1 MTDRERRARD
11 MLHARR
17 AEIAPF
23 IAMDVMSSARRLE
36 GTGRHVV
43 HMEIGEPGTGA
54 PKPAIEAAMARLA
67 RGGIGYTEALGL
79 PELRSR
85 ISRHYREMYGLDVAA
100 ERIAVT
106 TGSSSGFV
114 LAFLAMFD
122 PGQRVAIASPG
133 YPPYR
138 TILQALGLEPVEIE
152 VGHAQRWALDGEA
165 VARAHAERPL
175 DGLLIMSPANPSGT
189 MIDASA
195 LEGIATTCRDLGIR
209 LISDE
214 IYHGLT
220 YGMAAESALRFDDD
234 AVIINSFSKYWC
246 MTGWRVGWMVLPES
260 LLRPVERLA
269 QNLFISAPTLSQV
282 AAIAAMDAHEELA
295 AVHGGYA
302 RNRDLLMRELP
313 KAGIDRFLPPDG
325 AFYLYADIGNLT
337 NDSAA
342 FATAMLDEAAVAA
355 TPGMDFDPARG
366 ARFLRFSYAGSEAD
380 IADAVQRI
388 AGWRAGKGQT

>member
-1 MTDRERRARD
+1 

-36 GTGRHVV
+36 AAGRDVV
-43 HMEIGEPGTGA
+43 HMEIGEPGHGA
-54 PKPAIEAAMARLA
+54 PKPAIDVAMARLA
-67 RGGIGYTEALGL
+67 SGRIGYTEALGL
-79 PELRSR
+79 PELRAR
-85 ISRHYREMYGLDVAA
+85 IARHYRDVHGLEVGA

-152 VGHAQRWALDGEA
+152 VGAAQRWALDGKA
-165 VARAHAERPL
+165 IARAHAERPL

-189 MIDASA
+189 MIDATA
-195 LEGIATTCRDLGIR
+195 LQDIATTCRDLGIR

-220 YGMAAESALRFDDD
+220 YGMAATSALRFDDD

-246 MTGWRVGWMVLPES
+246 MTGWRVGWMVLPET

-282 AAIAAMDAHEELA
+282 AATAAMDAHEELA
-295 AVHGGYA
+295 VVHEGYA
-302 RNRDLLMRELP
+302 RNRDLLLRELP
-313 KAGIDRFLPPDG
+313 RAGLDSFLPPDG
-325 AFYLYADIGNLT
+325 AFYLYADIGHLT

-342 FATAMLDEAAVAA
+342 FARAMLDEAGVAA
-355 TPGMDFDPARG
+355 TPGMDFDHARG
-366 ARFLRFSYAGSEAD
+366 SRFLRFSYAGSEAD
-380 IADAVQRI
+380 IAEAVRRI
-388 AGWRAGKGQT
+388 ALWRNGTRST

>member
-1 MTDRERRARD
+1 

-36 GTGRHVV
+36 SKGRHVI
-43 HMEIGEPGTGA
+43 HMEIGEPGHGA
-54 PKPAIEAAMARLA
+54 PKPAIEAATARLA
-67 RGGIGYTEALGL
+67 GGRIGYTEALGL
-79 PELRSR
+79 PELRAR
-85 ISRHYREMYGLDVAA
+85 IARHYLDVHGIEITA

-114 LAFLAMFD
+114 LAFLSMFD

-152 VGHAQRWALDGEA
+152 VGAAQRWALDGEA
-165 VARAHAERPL
+165 IARTHAERPL

-189 MIDASA
+189 MIDAAA
-195 LEGIATTCRDLGIR
+195 LEGIATTCRELGIR

-246 MTGWRVGWMVLPES
+246 MTGWRVGWMVLPEA

-282 AAIAAMDAHEELA
+282 AAIAAMDAREELA
-295 AVHGGYA
+295 AVHEGYA
-302 RNRDLLMRELP
+302 RNRDLLLRELP
-313 KAGIDRFLPPDG
+313 RAGLDSFLPPDG
-325 AFYLYADIGNLT
+325 AFYLYADIGHLT

-342 FATAMLDEAAVAA
+342 FARAMLDEAGVAA
-355 TPGMDFDPARG
+355 TPGMDFDHARG
-366 ARFLRFSYAGSEAD
+366 SRFLRFSYAGSEAD
-380 IADAVQRI
+380 IAEAVRRI
-388 AGWRAGKGQT
+388 SLWRNGTRST